1 MFITGGFWNNVKCLG
16 MKLVIDAIVTIP
28 VSFFYS
34 RVLAWHFNLPDIGYI
49 GVLAGIVSMD
59 AIKLAQGVT
68 FKVSK

>member
-16 MKLVIDAIVTIP
+16 MKLVIDAIATIP
-28 VSFFYS
+28 VSFFYNH
-34 RVLAWHFNLPDIGYI
+34 VLAWHFNLPDIGYI
-49 GVLAGIVSMD
+49 GVLAGIISMD

>member
-16 MKLVIDAIVTIP
+16 MKLVIDAIAAIP
-28 VSFFYS
+28 VSFFYN

-49 GVLAGIVSMD
+49 GVLAGIISMD